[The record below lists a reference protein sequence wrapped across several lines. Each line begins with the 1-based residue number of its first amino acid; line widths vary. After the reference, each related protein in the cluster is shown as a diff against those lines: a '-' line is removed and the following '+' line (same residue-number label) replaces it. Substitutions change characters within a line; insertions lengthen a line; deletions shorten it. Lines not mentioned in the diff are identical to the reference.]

1 MPLFLQDLP
10 ICRPHW
16 RLYTA
21 VGGSSF
27 FLDAVRI
34 LFGGYSHG
42 TECISCIFSAC
53 SCSEEDLSELL
64 HLS

>member
-21 VGGSSF
+21 VVGSSF

-34 LFGGYSHG
+34 LLGGYSHV
-42 TECISCIFSAC
+42 AV
-53 SCSEEDLSELL
+53 EDTYEGIAG
-64 HLS
+64 